1 MQCRKEAW
9 INFAST
15 QNVVRIAR
23 HAVGM
28 IFPHPL
34 QVVRVVTASFKLAG
48 VPRPKAVALRAEHL
62 IAAVGFVNGNLA
74 IGAWFCRRFEKRD
87 RSDGVGIAHVVG
99 IVASGLE
106 FPAMRAGVFFAR
118 SALPSGRDEAVA
130 CGIGAAM
137 NELIKGGFGGT
148 PLVLQLPFSLQQ
160 ITFESLKLFDLGG
173 DILNL
178 SVKVVYEAVMSD
190 GGLCCRKH
198 GLFLCE

>member
-34 QVVRVVTASFKLAG
+34 QVVRVVSASFKLAG
-48 VPRPKAVALRAEHL
+48 VPRPKAVALCAEHL

-74 IGAWFCRRFEKRD
+74 IWAWFCRRFEKRD

-99 IVASGLE
+99 IIASGLE
-106 FPAMRAGVFFAR
+106 FPAM
-118 SALPSGRDEAVA
+118 
-130 CGIGAAM
+130 
-137 NELIKGGFGGT
+137 
-148 PLVLQLPFSLQQ
+148 
-160 ITFESLKLFDLGG
+160 
-173 DILNL
+173 
-178 SVKVVYEAVMSD
+178 
-190 GGLCCRKH
+190 
-198 GLFLCE
+198 